1 MTVSETTRS
10 PRHRKGFM
18 RARDIAVTLP
28 TVTIRDPVMK
38 AIRVMALGRLPGLIV
53 VSDDGRPSMVLTG
66 TQVLRMGI
74 PGAYQEDPHL
84 ARTVD
89 EAHADRFWQELGD
102 LTIEDC
108 MPRQPDRPVTIA
120 ADATLLEVAA
130 LMARSQRPI
139 IGVVD
144 ASRSLIGVITLE
156 RLLTHLVAIAGL
168 GD

>member
-18 RARDIAVTLP
+18 RASDIAVTLP
-28 TVTIRDPVMK
+28 TVTVHDPVMK
-38 AIRVMALGRLPGLIV
+38 AIRVMALGRLPGLILV
-53 VSDDGRPSMVLTG
+53 NDEGRPRVVLTG
-66 TQVLRMGI
+66 TQVLRMAI

-89 EAHADRFWQELGD
+89 EPHADRFWQELGD
-102 LTIEDC
+102 LTVAEC
-108 MPRQPDRPVTIA
+108 MPRHPDRPVTIP

-130 LMARSQRPI
+130 LMARSQRPLL
-139 IGVVD
+139 GVVD
-144 ASRSLIGVITLE
+144 AGDSLIGVITLE
-156 RLLTHLVAIAGL
+156 RLLTHLAIAGL